1 MRIDLCLN
9 QSNFDNATPAFCQLI
24 LIMWTACHSN
34 MLMRCQMYLIRG
46 YCHSSTQYLPKY
58 FFKAIGKNFKIEKMQ
73 G

>member
-9 QSNFDNATPAFCQLI
+9 HSNFDNATPAFCQLI

-34 MLMRCQMYLIRG
+34 MLMRCQMYLIRR